1 MKLKLGSAV
10 SSPESQFINCFGF
23 PKCVAFQEFRRP
35 RNMSETGFSDGKMI
49 YIVRITN
56 NIESA
61 PRNEIIAAVPTS

>member
-10 SSPESQFINCFGF
+10 SSPESQFINCFRF
-23 PKCVAFQEFRRP
+23 PKYVSFQGLRRP
-35 RNMSETGFSDGKMI
+35 QKISEAGFSDGKMI